1 MKILDLVLTIF
12 AVVFG
17 VLSTICSAVV
27 VRFTPIVTLVIV
39 VLEIISITNYGIWT
53 VVGYGILTYLCAL
66 IIFGCNA
73 LLLAMIGTK
82 IK

>member
-1 MKILDLVLTIF
+1 MKMLDLVLTIL

-27 VRFTPIVTLVIV
+27 IRFTPVVTTVIV
-39 VLEIISITNYGIWT
+39 VLELLSITSYGIWT
-53 VVGYGILTYLCAL
+53 VVGYGLLTILVAL
-66 IIFGCNA
+66 LIFGCNA
-73 LLLAMIGTK
+73 LLLAMIGAK

>member
-12 AVVFG
+12 AVIFG
-17 VLSTICSAVV
+17 VLSAICSAVV

-39 VLEIISITNYGIWT
+39 VLEILSITNYGIWT
-53 VVGYGILTYLCAL
+53 VIGYGALVYLCAL

-73 LLLAMIGTK
+73 LLLAMLGAK

>member
-1 MKILDLVLTIF
+1 MKVLDLVLTIL
-12 AVVFG
+12 AAIFG
-17 VLSTICSAVV
+17 VLSVICSAVV

-39 VLEIISITNYGIWT
+39 VLEILSITNYSIWT
-53 VVGYGILTYLCAL
+53 VVGYGVLTYLCAL

-73 LLLAMIGTK
+73 LLLAMLGAK